1 MKELEEI
8 YQEMLDCFAQRTG
21 LEAAESCDLAVR
33 FYAVAAQVYAL
44 YAQADWVLRQCF
56 PQTAA
61 GSCLDSHAQLR
72 GLSRKEATAAEG
84 SIRFSVARAADT
96 DRPIPAG
103 TVCMTAG
110 MVRFETAQAAVL
122 EAGASWVDVPARALM
137 PGSAGNVPAGAVT
150 AMAAAPVGIAACTNP
165 APFAG
170 GGDEEGDEG
179 LRQRVLST
187 FRRLPNGANAAFYE
201 QGALSF
207 DQVAAASV
215 LPRSRGRGT
224 VDVVAATLEGMPDEE
239 LLGQLTDYFQQRR
252 EIAVDV
258 LVRAPE
264 AVTVDVAVKIDGGA
278 DQAGAGERVKT
289 GPAGVV
295 HRRAAGAGCPA
306 GPAGSLIFGC
316 GGRGKL
322 RPDSASRGP
331 GRRARPASG
340 AGTLTVEAMNEL
352 REISEG
358 SCWPPGGL

>member
-72 GLSRKEATAAEG
+72 GLSRKQATAAEG

-103 TVCMTAG
+103 TVCMTPG
-110 MVRFETAQAAVL
+110 LIRFETAQAAVL
-122 EAGASWVDVPARALM
+122 EAGASWVDVPARALT

-215 LPRSRGRGT
+215 LPRSRGR
-224 VDVVAATLEGMPDEE
+224 
-239 LLGQLTDYFQQRR
+239 

-278 DQAGAGERVKT
+278 DQAGAAERVKT
-289 GPAGVV
+289 ALRQWFTGERLGQDVL
-295 HRRAAGAGCPA
+295 RARL
-306 GPAGSLIFGC
+306 GSLIFGC
-316 GGRGKL
+316 EGVKNYEL
-322 RPDSASRGP
+322 TAPPEDLSLEPDQLP
-331 GRRARPASG
+331 VL
-340 AGTLTVEAMNEL
+340 GTLTVEAMQ
-352 REISEG
+352 
-358 SCWPPGGL
+358 

>member
-72 GLSRKEATAAEG
+72 GLSRKQATAAEG

-103 TVCMTAG
+103 TVCMTPG
-110 MVRFETAQAAVL
+110 LIRFETAQAAVL
-122 EAGASWVDVPARALM
+122 EAGASWVDVPARALT

-239 LLGQLTDYFQQRR
+239 LLGQLTD
-252 EIAVDV
+252 
-258 LVRAPE
+258 
-264 AVTVDVAVKIDGGA
+264 
-278 DQAGAGERVKT
+278 
-289 GPAGVV
+289 
-295 HRRAAGAGCPA
+295 
-306 GPAGSLIFGC
+306 
-316 GGRGKL
+316 
-322 RPDSASRGP
+322 
-331 GRRARPASG
+331 
-340 AGTLTVEAMNEL
+340 
-352 REISEG
+352 
-358 SCWPPGGL
+358 

>member
-72 GLSRKEATAAEG
+72 GLSRKQATAAEG

-103 TVCMTAG
+103 TVCMTPG
-110 MVRFETAQAAVL
+110 MIRFETAQAAVL

-239 LLGQLTDYFQQRR
+239 LLGQLGQLAQRELRVLQPQPGCLPQLFRQGFQPHPPVQPTDGLNLVLGRVHRLLQIGHIAVGPAVDAVAQILFHLGVHDLHGGQRR
-252 EIAVDV
+252 
-258 LVRAPE
+258 PQGGQ
-264 AVTVDVAVKIDGGA
+264 KIGNGL
-278 DQAGAGERVKT
+278 
-289 GPAGVV
+289 
-295 HRRAAGAGCPA
+295 AALQVCY
-306 GPAGSLIFGC
+306 I
-316 GGRGKL
+316 
-322 RPDSASRGP
+322 
-331 GRRARPASG
+331 
-340 AGTLTVEAMNEL
+340 
-352 REISEG
+352 I
-358 SCWPPGGL
+358 

>member
-44 YAQADWVLRQCF
+44 YVQADWVLRQCF

-72 GLSRKEATAAEG
+72 GLSRKQATAAEG

-103 TVCMTAG
+103 TVCMTPG
-110 MVRFETAQAAVL
+110 LIRFETAQAAVL
-122 EAGASWVDVPARALM
+122 EAGASWVDVPARALT

-215 LPRSRGRGT
+215 LPRLRGRGT

-278 DQAGAGERVKT
+278 DQAGAAERVKT
-289 GPAGVV
+289 ALRQWFTGERLGQDVL
-295 HRRAAGAGCPA
+295 RARL
-306 GPAGSLIFGC
+306 GSLIFGC
-316 GGRGKL
+316 EGVKNYEL
-322 RPDSASRGP
+322 TAPPEDLSLEPDQLP
-331 GRRARPASG
+331 VL
-340 AGTLTVEAMNEL
+340 GTLTVEAMQ
-352 REISEG
+352 
-358 SCWPPGGL
+358 

>member
-1 MKELEEI
+1 MKTVEEI
-8 YQEMLDCFAQRTG
+8 YREMMDCFAQETG
-21 LEAAESCDLAVR
+21 MEPDGTGELAVR
-33 FYAVAAQVYAL
+33 MYALAAQVYGL
-44 YAQADWVLRQCF
+44 YAENEWTRRQCF
-56 PQTAA
+56 PQTATGEELEKHGA
-61 GSCLDSHAQLR
+61 LR
-72 GLSRKEATAAEG
+72 GVSRRPAGRAQGTL
-84 SIRFSVARAADT
+84 RFSVGEAAT
-96 DRPIPAG
+96 QALAIPQG

-110 MVRFETAQAAVL
+110 LVSFETTQEGVL
-122 EAGASWVDVPARALM
+122 PAGALSVDVPAQAVE
-137 PGSAGNVPAGAVT
+137 PGNGGNVSAGTVRTMAV
-150 AMAAAPVGIAACTNP
+150 APVGIAACTNP

-278 DQAGAGERVKT
+278 DQAGAAERVKT
-289 GPAGVV
+289 ALRQWFTGERLGQDVL
-295 HRRAAGAGCPA
+295 RARL
-306 GPAGSLIFGC
+306 GSLIFGC
-316 GGRGKL
+316 EGVKNYEL
-322 RPDSASRGP
+322 TAPPEDLSLEPDQLP
-331 GRRARPASG
+331 VL
-340 AGTLTVEAMNEL
+340 GTLTVEAMQ
-352 REISEG
+352 
-358 SCWPPGGL
+358 

>member
-72 GLSRKEATAAEG
+72 GLSRKQATAAEG

-103 TVCMTAG
+103 TVCMTPG
-110 MVRFETAQAAVL
+110 LIRFETAQAAVL
-122 EAGASWVDVPARALM
+122 EAGASWVDVPARALT

-170 GGDEEGDEG
+170 GGDEEGG
-179 LRQRVLST
+179 TRACASGCLAPSGGCPTGPTPHFTSMGPSPLTRWP
-187 FRRLPNGANAAFYE
+187 RRPYCPG
-201 QGALSF
+201 
-207 DQVAAASV
+207 
-215 LPRSRGRGT
+215 
-224 VDVVAATLEGMPDEE
+224 
-239 LLGQLTDYFQQRR
+239 
-252 EIAVDV
+252 
-258 LVRAPE
+258 
-264 AVTVDVAVKIDGGA
+264 
-278 DQAGAGERVKT
+278 AGAGVRWT
-289 GPAGVV
+289 WWRPPW
-295 HRRAAGAGCPA
+295 RGC
-306 GPAGSLIFGC
+306 
-316 GGRGKL
+316 RT
-322 RPDSASRGP
+322 R
-331 GRRARPASG
+331 
-340 AGTLTVEAMNEL
+340 
-352 REISEG
+352 
-358 SCWPPGGL
+358 SCWAS

>member
-21 LEAAESCDLAVR
+21 QEATESCDLAVR

-44 YAQADWVLRQCF
+44 YVQADWVLRQCF

-72 GLSRKEATAAEG
+72 GLSRKQATAAEG

-103 TVCMTAG
+103 TVCMTPG
-110 MVRFETAQAAVL
+110 LIRFETAQAAVL
-122 EAGASWVDVPARALM
+122 EAGASWVDVPARALT

-187 FRRLPNGANAAFYE
+187 FRRLP
-201 QGALSF
+201 
-207 DQVAAASV
+207 
-215 LPRSRGRGT
+215 
-224 VDVVAATLEGMPDEE
+224 
-239 LLGQLTDYFQQRR
+239 
-252 EIAVDV
+252 
-258 LVRAPE
+258 
-264 AVTVDVAVKIDGGA
+264 
-278 DQAGAGERVKT
+278 T
-289 GPAGVV
+289 GPTP
-295 HRRAAGAGCPA
+295 H
-306 GPAGSLIFGC
+306 FT
-316 GGRGKL
+316 
-322 RPDSASRGP
+322 SRGP
-331 GRRARPASG
+331 SP
-340 AGTLTVEAMNEL
+340 LT
-352 REISEG
+352 R
-358 SCWPPGGL
+358 

>member
-72 GLSRKEATAAEG
+72 GLSRKQATAAEG
-84 SIRFSVARAADT
+84 SIRFSV
-96 DRPIPAG
+96 
-103 TVCMTAG
+103 
-110 MVRFETAQAAVL
+110 AQAAVL
-122 EAGASWVDVPARALM
+122 EAGASWVDVPARALT

-278 DQAGAGERVKT
+278 DQAGAAERVKT
-289 GPAGVV
+289 ALRQWFTGERLGQDVL
-295 HRRAAGAGCPA
+295 RARL
-306 GPAGSLIFGC
+306 GSLIFGC
-316 GGRGKL
+316 EGVKNYEL
-322 RPDSASRGP
+322 TAPPEDLSLEPDQLP
-331 GRRARPASG
+331 VL
-340 AGTLTVEAMNEL
+340 GTLTVEAMQ
-352 REISEG
+352 
-358 SCWPPGGL
+358 